1 MQSSTLPG
9 TVQIR
14 VIIDKSDAEDFS
26 RRLSGFLR
34 SNGFRI
40 VSLSTDYPDKTDPA
54 RVIFH
59 AVAVPRK
66 NKVVVQQEASDGTD
80 K

>member
-14 VIIDKSDAEDFS
+14 VIIDKGDAEDFS

-34 SNGFRI
+34 SDGFSM
-40 VSLSTDYPDKTDPA
+40 VSLSTDFPTKTDPG
-54 RVIFH
+54 RVTFH
-59 AVAVPRK
+59 AVAVPRNRK
-66 NKVVVQQEASDGTD
+66 IVKLSGE
-80 K
+80 